1 MGFFPYSQLRGSQI
15 WYAEI
20 PHSRALSLEKE
31 KKKKHNNIYILSFP
45 SLEIA
50 VYI

>member
-31 KKKKHNNIYILSFP
+31 KKKTQQYIYFIIP
-45 SLEIA
+45 
-50 VYI
+50 